1 MGRSFSSELVLAL
14 RVLGVVVLVLT
25 SSRVRF
31 ADSDGVDDD
40 DGTGA
45 GAGADRGARAG
56 LGAGCIDFDCAFSVG
71 GTVHC
76 SPQPPSSAL
85 RSYISYRMQLFRVSS
100 FEFRI
105 RSRGACRANGDERA
119 RMLVQAVVWGT
130 FRLGSGRGAAVRS
143 GLVHAYVRDTGSTRP
158 TAG

>member
-1 MGRSFSSELVLAL
+1 MGRSFLSELVLAL
-14 RVLGVVVLVLT
+14 RVLGVVVLT

-31 ADSDGVDDD
+31 ADSDDDD
-40 DGTGA
+40 DDDGA

-56 LGAGCIDFDCAFSVG
+56 LGAGCIDFDCAFSVR

-119 RMLVQAVVWGT
+119 RMLVQAVVWGGRF
-130 FRLGSGRGAAVRS
+130 FRLGSGRGATVRS

>member
-14 RVLGVVVLVLT
+14 RVLGVVMLVLT

-31 ADSDGVDDD
+31 ADSDDDD
-40 DGTGA
+40 DGTGT

-71 GTVHC
+71 GLCTVHPNRRRPLSGLIYRIVC
-76 SPQPPSSAL
+76 SCFE
-85 RSYISYRMQLFRVSS
+85 FRVSNTLAWRVS
-100 FEFRI
+100 SKWR
-105 RSRGACRANGDERA
+105 RTRAYARAGGRMGD
-119 RMLVQAVVWGT
+119 VF

>member
-1 MGRSFSSELVLAL
+1 MGRSFLSELVLAL
-14 RVLGVVVLVLT
+14 RVLGVVVLT

-31 ADSDGVDDD
+31 ADSDDDDDD

-85 RSYISYRMQLFRVSS
+85 RSYISYRMQLFRVSNTLAWRVS
-100 FEFRI
+100 SKWR
-105 RSRGACRANGDERA
+105 RTRAYARAGGRMGD
-119 RMLVQAVVWGT
+119 VF